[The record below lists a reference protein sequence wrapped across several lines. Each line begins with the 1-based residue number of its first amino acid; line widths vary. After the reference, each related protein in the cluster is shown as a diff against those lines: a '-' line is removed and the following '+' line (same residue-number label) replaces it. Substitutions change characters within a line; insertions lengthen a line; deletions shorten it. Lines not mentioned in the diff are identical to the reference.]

1 VGLYRIILGL
11 LVVSALTADPSVNEL
26 LSRIEGRYNHAKTL
40 QVVFQ
45 EQYTRP
51 GDIRR
56 TDSGTLLLR
65 KPGRMRWDYAQPKGK
80 LFLSD
85 GKNLYLYT
93 PDTNEVEMTKM
104 KETEDMRAPLAFL
117 LGNLKFSKDFR
128 NIQAKPEG
136 PLMRITADPKTENLP
151 YSAVE
156 FVVTVDGIIRE
167 VKVTAYDKSVID
179 FNFKDEKLDPPLD
192 AKLFQFHMPAGAKL
206 VDEAQ
211 GQ

>member
-1 VGLYRIILGL
+1 
-11 LVVSALTADPSVNEL
+11 
-26 LSRIEGRYNHAKTL
+26 
-40 QVVFQ
+40 
-45 EQYTRP
+45 
-51 GDIRR
+51 
-56 TDSGTLLLR
+56 
-65 KPGRMRWDYAQPKGK
+65 
-80 LFLSD
+80 
-85 GKNLYLYT
+85 
-93 PDTNEVEMTKM
+93 MTKM

-128 NIQAKPEG
+128 NIQAKPDG
-136 PLMRITADPKTENLP
+136 PLMRITAEPKTENLP

-192 AKLFQFHMPAGAKL
+192 ARLFQFHMPAGAKL
-206 VDEAQ
+206 VDEVQ

>member
-1 VGLYRIILGL
+1 M
-11 LVVSALTADPSVNEL
+11 SALNADPSVNDL
-26 LSRIEGRYNHAKTL
+26 LNRIESRYNHARTL
-40 QVVFQ
+40 QVLFQ

-51 GDIRR
+51 GEIRR

-104 KETEDMRAPLAFL
+104 KETEDMHAPLAFL

-128 NIQAKPEG
+128 NIQAKADG

-156 FVVTVDGIIRE
+156 FVVTVDGVIRE

-192 AKLFQFHMPAGAKL
+192 ARLFQFHMPAGAKL